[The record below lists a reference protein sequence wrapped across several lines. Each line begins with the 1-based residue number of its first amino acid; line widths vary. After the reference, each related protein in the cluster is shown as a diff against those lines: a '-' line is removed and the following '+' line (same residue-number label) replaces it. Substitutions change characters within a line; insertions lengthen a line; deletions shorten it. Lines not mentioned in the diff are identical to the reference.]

1 MGIIYIRYR
10 GIGMSNLK
18 ILYINSYFI
27 QNSSC
32 IFVWNIAELAIVP
45 TNFRFPSAPL
55 PKTDELEM

>member
-1 MGIIYIRYR
+1 
-10 GIGMSNLK
+10 MSNLK